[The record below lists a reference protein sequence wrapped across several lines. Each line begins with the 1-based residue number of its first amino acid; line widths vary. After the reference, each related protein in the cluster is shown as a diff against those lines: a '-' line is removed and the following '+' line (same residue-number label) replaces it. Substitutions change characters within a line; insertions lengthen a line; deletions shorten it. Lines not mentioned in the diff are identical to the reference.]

1 MKVFDRLLAN
11 SIDKHAWEDVVDY
24 EEHRAP
30 VNADVVEHW
39 IKLGVGTTRVG
50 RTLCS
55 NSDVQELELS
65 NGRIRVLW
73 RVVR

>member
-30 VNADVVEHW
+30 VNADVVEH
-39 IKLGVGTTRVG
+39 
-50 RTLCS
+50 
-55 NSDVQELELS
+55 
-65 NGRIRVLW
+65 
-73 RVVR
+73 